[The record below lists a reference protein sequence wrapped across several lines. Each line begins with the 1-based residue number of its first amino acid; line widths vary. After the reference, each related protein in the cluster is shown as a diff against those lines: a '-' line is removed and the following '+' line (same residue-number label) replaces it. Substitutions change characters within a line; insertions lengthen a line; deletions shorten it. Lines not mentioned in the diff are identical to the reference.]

1 MTELILY
8 EVKDGVAYLTLNR
21 PDRRNALT
29 QEMMAGI
36 VEGLEAAEADDQ
48 VRVVCLGA
56 NGDKA
61 FCAGADLGSAIP
73 SAGGQSGGG
82 MQNYAGMLK
91 KLANFPKPVL
101 AKVGGPS
108 LAGGLG
114 LMLACDIII
123 AKDGI
128 FFSAPEV
135 NIGIFPFMVGA
146 MLWRDV
152 AWKKAMD
159 LVLTGRRV
167 GTAEAEAMGL
177 ISRAVAAE
185 RFEEEVA
192 ETLAQMALRS
202 PVGMRLGKEAFR
214 KLQGM
219 PLNQALDELCL
230 ALGESVRT
238 EDAQEGLKAYKEKRQ
253 PVFQGK

>member
-1 MTELILY
+1 MTDLLLY

-21 PDRRNALT
+21 AERRNALT

-36 VEGLEAAEADDQ
+36 VEGLDLAEADEA

-56 NGDKA
+56 VGDKA

-73 SAGGQSGGG
+73 SAEGSSGGG
-82 MQNYAGMLK
+82 MQNYANMLK

-101 AKVGGPS
+101 AKVNGPS

-123 AKDGI
+123 AKQGV

-159 LVLTGRRV
+159 LALTGRRV
-167 GTAEAEAMGL
+167 GTAEADAMGL
-177 ISRAVAAE
+177 ISRAVPADE
-185 RFEEEVA
+185 FEEEVA
-192 ETLAQMALRS
+192 GTLATLARYS
-202 PVGMRLGKEAFR
+202 PIGMRLGKEAYL

-219 PLNQALDELCL
+219 PLNEALDDLCL
-230 ALGESVRT
+230 ALGESVQT
-238 EDAQEGLKAYKEKRQ
+238 EDAQEGLKAFQEKRQ
-253 PVFQGK
+253 PVFKGK